1 MEEHVYLLLGSN
13 EGDREGFLRE
23 ALDELERRIAS
34 GAMSVSG
41 IYETAAWGLEEQPSF
56 LNMAVGMYTLLSPQE
71 ILSVIRD
78 LEGRL
83 GRQRVVIWGQRTLD
97 VDVLLYGDEILQTEE
112 LHIPH
117 PRLGERRFA
126 LAPLAEIAP
135 DVVHPV
141 TGQTIQQMLEACS
154 DPLPVRPFR

>member
-1 MEEHVYLLLGSN
+1 MEEQVYLLLGSN
-13 EGDREGFLRE
+13 EGDREGFLQE
-23 ALDELERRIAS
+23 ALDELETRVAN
-34 GAMSVSG
+34 GPMSVSG

-56 LNMAVGMYTLLSPQE
+56 LNMAVGMDTSLSPQE

-78 LEGRL
+78 VEGRL
-83 GRQRVVIWGQRTLD
+83 GRQRVVVWGQRTLD
-97 VDVLLYGDEILQTEE
+97 IDVLLYGDEIMETEE

-126 LAPLAEIAP
+126 LAPLAEIASG
-135 DVVHPV
+135 VIHPV

-154 DPLPVRPFR
+154 DPLPVTPFR